1 METKVQQKPQNISTQ
16 ELAKATIE
24 GISDKKGQKI
34 TQLNLTHL
42 NEAACD
48 YFIIC
53 QGNSTTHAK
62 AIANNVIYH
71 LKKEWG
77 EYPMSF
83 EGMKNAEWILIDY
96 ASVVVHVFVK
106 EKRTFYQLED
116 LWSDAV
122 VTNYDEDGSKLTD
135 E

>member
-1 METKVQQKPQNISTQ
+1 METKVQQKPQNVSTL
-16 ELAKATIE
+16 ELAKAVIE
-24 GISDKKGQKI
+24 GILDKKGQKI
-34 TQLNLTHL
+34 TQLELTHL
-42 NEAACD
+42 NEAVCD

-53 QGNSTTHAK
+53 QGTSTTHTK
-62 AIANNVIYH
+62 AIADNVIYH

-77 EYPMSF
+77 EYPLSF

-106 EKRTFYQLED
+106 DKRAFYQLED

-122 VTNYDEDGSKLTD
+122 VTNYDEDGSVLD